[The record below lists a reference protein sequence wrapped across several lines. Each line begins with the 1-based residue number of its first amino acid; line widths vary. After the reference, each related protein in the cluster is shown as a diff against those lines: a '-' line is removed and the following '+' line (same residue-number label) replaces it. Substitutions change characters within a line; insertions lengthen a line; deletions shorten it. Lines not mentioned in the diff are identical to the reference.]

1 MRMAKVTV
9 MCWQEIPSAVEV
21 RDAAGTTKLQLS
33 QRFMELIDMAA
44 MRRNLTGSDD
54 YIAQWRRDRRP
65 DREGAAADIARELVI
80 ELEAGY
86 EALRAAVA
94 AQPAAGAAAGRG

>member
-1 MRMAKVTV
+1 MAKVTV

-21 RDAAGTTKLQLS
+21 RDAGGATKLQLS
-33 QRFMELIDMAA
+33 ERFMELIDMAA

-65 DREGAAADIARELVI
+65 DRDGAAADIAKTVAA
-80 ELEAGY
+80 ELEAEY
-86 EALRAAVA
+86 DALRAVVA
-94 AQPAAGAAAGRG
+94 AEPVPGVAARRG